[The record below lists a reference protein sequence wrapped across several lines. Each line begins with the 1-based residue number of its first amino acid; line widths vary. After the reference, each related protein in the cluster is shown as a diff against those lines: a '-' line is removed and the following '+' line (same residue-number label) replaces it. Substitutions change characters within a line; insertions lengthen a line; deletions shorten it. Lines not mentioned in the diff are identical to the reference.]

1 MGLVLIAGG
10 AAVVAVIAAVL
21 FLPQTASLFPQP
33 GQILDSFQADVKDL
47 ERQAATAAGDVVGN
61 ATEAVGAKAGVT
73 SATLSPAPPPPPPP
87 PPPSAGQNEGVG
99 ATAKAAAAESA
110 IGPLRSLLP

>member
-1 MGLVLIAGG
+1 MLIAGG

-47 ERQAATAAGDVVGN
+47 ERQAATAAGGVVGN

-73 SATLSPAPPPPPPP
+73 SATLSPAPPPPP